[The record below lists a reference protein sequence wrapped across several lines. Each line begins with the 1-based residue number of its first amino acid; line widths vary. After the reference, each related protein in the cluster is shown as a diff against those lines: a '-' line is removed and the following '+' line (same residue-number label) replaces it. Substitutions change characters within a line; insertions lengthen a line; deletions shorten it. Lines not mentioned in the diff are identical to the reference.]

1 MTNLLKRGST
11 YEEVYNNFEWNIP
24 EYYNIADDVC
34 DRWADDVGR
43 VALVYE
49 DTDKKLH
56 SYTFADVR
64 KYANQLAN
72 TLRGYGLKRGDRV
85 TLLLAQDPEC
95 AIAHVACWK
104 AGMISGPTSVLFGG
118 DAIIYRLNDSHAKV
132 LITDAANFPKV
143 QEVRGECPSLERVLV
158 VDGDPPGASHFWKTI
173 EEADD
178 TFTNEKMSA
187 EDIAWISYTS
197 GTTGMPKGSVQPH
210 RMMLGHM
217 PSLEYIYDFFPAPGD
232 ALWSPADWAWMAGLM
247 DILFPGWFHGCK
259 VVATAMKGFD
269 AEEAYRIMAEHEVT
283 LALLTPTMLKLMRQV
298 PDPLQRHDIKLRAV
312 LSGGESVG
320 AGLLEWGQQELKLS
334 INEGFGQTECN
345 VFLANNGSVCPIK
358 PGSLGRP
365 TPGTVAAI
373 VDDQGV
379 EQPPGTEGHIA
390 CKRPHPV
397 MLLEYLNKPDATRDK
412 FIGDWLITGD
422 LGHMDEDGYYW
433 FHGRNDDVI
442 TSSGYRIGPGEIEDA
457 LIKHDAVQMA
467 AVIGVPDPVRTEVIK
482 AFVVPSA
489 GIEPSE
495 DLVEELRDFVRSRLA
510 KHEVPKMIEFVD
522 GFPMTTTGKIMRRE
536 LRQREKDKIA
546 QQQSYG
552 AA

>member
-24 EYYNIADDVC
+24 ESYNIADDVC
-34 DRWADDVGR
+34 DRWADDTGR
-43 VALVYE
+43 IALVYE
-49 DTDKKLH
+49 DADKNKQ

-72 TLRGYGLKRGDRV
+72 TLRAYGLTRGDRV
-85 TLLLAQDPEC
+85 TLMLAQDPEC

-104 AGMISGPTSVLFGG
+104 AGMVSGPTSVLFGS
-118 DAIIYRLNDSHAKV
+118 DAIIYRLNDSGAKV
-132 LITDAANFPKV
+132 LITDAANYPKV
-143 QEVRGECPSLERVLV
+143 QTVREACPSLEHVLV
-158 VDGDPPGASHFWKTI
+158 VDGEPDGAAHFWNTI
-173 EEADD
+173 EGADD
-178 TFTNEKMSA
+178 TFTNETMSA

-217 PSLEYIYDFFPAPGD
+217 PSLEYIYDFFPQADD

-269 AEEAYRIMAEHEVT
+269 AEDAYRIMAEHEVS

-298 PDPLQRHDIKLRAV
+298 PDPLQRYDLKLRAV

-320 AGLLEWGQQELKLS
+320 AGLLEWGQKELKLS

-345 VFLANNGSVCPIK
+345 VFLANNGNVCPIK
-358 PGSLGRP
+358 PGSLGKP
-365 TPGTVAAI
+365 TPGTIAAI
-373 VDDQGV
+373 VDDQGK
-379 EQPPGTEGHIA
+379 ELPPGTEGHIA
-390 CKRPHPV
+390 CQRPHPV

-433 FHGRNDDVI
+433 FHGRGDDVI

-482 AFVVPSA
+482 AFVIPTAGTHPSD
-489 GIEPSE
+489 E
-495 DLVEELRDFVRSRLA
+495 LVEELRDFVRARVA

-536 LRQREKDKIA
+536 LREREKERQASSLDEA
-546 QQQSYG
+546 
-552 AA
+552 

>member
-11 YEEVYNNFEWNIP
+11 YEEVYNNFKWNIP
-24 EYYNIADDVC
+24 TYYNIADDVC
-34 DRWADDVGR
+34 DRWATDTDR
-43 VALVYE
+43 IALVYE
-49 DTDKKLH
+49 DAQKKQRV
-56 SYTFADVR
+56 YTFSDVKR
-64 KYANQLAN
+64 YANQLAN
-72 TLRGYGLKRGDRV
+72 TLRAFGLERGDRV

-95 AIAHVACWK
+95 AISHVACWK
-104 AGMISGPTSVLFGG
+104 AGLISGPTSVLFGG
-118 DAIIYRLNDSHAKV
+118 DAITYRLNDSNAKV
-132 LITDAANFPKV
+132 LITDAINYPKI
-143 QEVRGECPSLERVLV
+143 QAIRKECPSLERVLV
-158 VDGDPPGASHFWKTI
+158 IDDDPDDGLNFWKTI
-173 EEADD
+173 QNADEE
-178 TFTNEKMSA
+178 FVNEKTRA

-217 PSLEYIYDFFPAPGD
+217 PSLEYIYDFFPQTAD

-247 DILFPGWFHGCK
+247 DIIMPGWFHGCK

-269 AEEAYRIMAEHEVT
+269 AEDAYRIMSEHSVT
-283 LALLTPTMLKLMRQV
+283 LALLTPTMLKLMRQISN
-298 PDPLQRHDIKLRAV
+298 PLERYPLKLRAV

-345 VFLANNGSVCPIK
+345 VFLGNNGNVCPIK

-373 VDDQGV
+373 VDDQGHEV
-379 EQPPGTEGHIA
+379 EPGTEGHIA

-397 MLLEYLNKPDATRDK
+397 MLLEYLNKPEATKDK

-422 LGHMDEDGYYW
+422 LGHMDDEGYYW

-467 AVIGVPDPVRTEVIK
+467 AVIGVPDVVRTEVIK
-482 AFVVPSA
+482 AFVIPA
-489 GIEPSE
+489 PGIEAS
-495 DLVEELRDFVRSRLA
+495 DALIEELRDFVRGRLA

-522 GFPMTTTGKIMRRE
+522 AFPMTTTGKIMRRE
-536 LRQREKDKIA
+536 LRKLEKDRLGEI
-546 QQQSYG
+546 STDG
-552 AA
+552 